1 MVIKVL
7 GPGCAKCKEAETVVK
22 DAVQAGGG
30 VVSMEKITDFREIM
44 ALGVLSTPPVVIDGK
59 IMCSGRVP
67 SRGEV
72 LNWIG
77 PGGGSGLKKRPPL
90 AAGAGRGKVDLTPL
104 REAA

>member
-7 GPGCAKCKEAETVVK
+7 CPGCAKCKEAETVVK
-22 DAVQAGGG
+22 DAVQAAGG

-44 ALGVLSTPPVVIDGK
+44 ALGVLSTPAVVIDGK

-77 PGGGSGLKKRPPL
+77 P
-90 AAGAGRGKVDLTPL
+90 
-104 REAA
+104 EAVPD